1 MASRFVRSLVRSTW
15 KIADGTT
22 CHRQLS
28 ISTRLQTIIGSPH
41 PDLDIRKQSLPEY
54 LFSKVDEHSHRTA
67 LVDFESGRSYTYSQL
82 KEYAVRIASALRKLG
97 YKKGDIIAIHA
108 TNSPEYAILLLA
120 LPAAGITMTTSNSS
134 FTAEELAKKLD
145 LTEASCVVT
154 TPTLL
159 PIVMEAFRINVKI
172 QTNIK
177 DIITLGHV
185 SGYKSINTLME
196 DDGTAFPEDLQVD
209 CENDIVVLPF
219 SSGTT
224 GFPKAVMLNH
234 RCLVANLQQLSCA
247 LQTTPDDSFLAV
259 LPMFHVYGIT
269 VLTYY
274 AFAGGN
280 KLVTLPR
287 FDPGL
292 FLQAIQNEKI
302 SLLHLVPPMA
312 VFMVKHPMVND
323 FNLSRVQRA
332 ICGAAPLG
340 ETVHEE
346 FVSKLN
352 INLFQG
358 YGMTEFGPAALCDEI
373 PSNIGTVG
381 KPVPNTLCK
390 IVHPGTTNLITN
402 VGESGEICHKGP
414 QLMKGYLHNQ
424 EATNEIVKEGWI
436 HTGDIGYIRKD
447 GNVVIT
453 DRVKDL
459 IKYKAFQIAPAELE
473 DVLLKHPEVQD
484 AAVIGIPD
492 ERSGEVPRAY
502 VVRKPNCHVEEDQ
515 IRRFMKDH
523 VADFKLFRGGIR
535 FTEAIPKTPSGK
547 ILRRTLRQDFLKSS
561 Y

>member
-1 MASRFVRSLVRSTW
+1 MACRLIGSLMRSTW
-15 KIADGTT
+15 KTANRITY
-22 CHRQLS
+22 HRQLS
-28 ISTRLQTIIGSPH
+28 ISSRLQTILGSPH

-54 LFSKVDEHSHRTA
+54 LFSKLDEHSHRIA
-67 LVDFESGRSYTYSQL
+67 LVDFESGRSFTYSEV

-97 YKKGDIIAIHA
+97 YKKGDIVAIHA
-108 TNSPEYAILLLA
+108 TNSLEYAILLLA
-120 LPAAGITMTTSNSS
+120 LPAAGITITASNSS
-134 FTAEELAKKLD
+134 FTAEELARNLD
-145 LTEASCVVT
+145 LTEAACVVT

-159 PIVMEAFRINVKI
+159 PVVTEALISNFKI

-177 DIITLGHV
+177 DIITLGDV
-185 SGYKSINTLME
+185 SGYKSIKTLME
-196 DDGTAFPEDLQVD
+196 DDGSAFPEDLQVD
-209 CENDIVVLPF
+209 CENDIVALPF

-234 RCLVANLQQLSCA
+234 RCMVANLQQLSYT
-247 LQTTPDDSFLAV
+247 LTTTPDDSFIAV
-259 LPMFHVYGIT
+259 LPFFHAYGMSVI
-269 VLTYY
+269 TYY

-280 KLVTLPR
+280 KLVTLPK

-323 FNLSRVQRA
+323 FNLSGVQRA

-346 FVSKLN
+346 FISRLN
-352 INLFQG
+352 INLTQG
-358 YGMTEFGPAALCDEI
+358 YGMTEFGPASIIDAI
-373 PSNIGTVG
+373 PASIGTVG

-390 IVHPGTTNLITN
+390 IVHPGTNNLIKN
-402 VGESGEICHKGP
+402 VGESGEICMKGP
-414 QLMKGYLHNQ
+414 QLMKGYLHSS
-424 EATNEIVKEGWI
+424 EATNETVKEGWI
-436 HTGDIGYIRKD
+436 HTGDIGYIRED

-459 IKYKAFQIAPAELE
+459 IKYKALQIAPADLE
-473 DVLLKHPEVQD
+473 DVLLKHPDIQD

-492 ERSGEVPRAY
+492 ERTGEVPRAY
-502 VVRKPNCHVEEDQ
+502 VVRKPNCHVEEHQ
-515 IRRFMKDH
+515 IQKFMKDH
-523 VADFKLFRGGIR
+523 VAEFKFLRGGIK

-547 ILRRTLRQDFLKSS
+547 ILRRTLRQEFLKSS
-561 Y
+561 